1 MGSVS
6 NFCDCKNT
14 QNNSCMDAV
23 SFDEIQNMICPMRT
37 LPNNSKRDFL
47 TNSLNNTMSIE
58 DLIKKQAVNKIIRA
72 YREYKLYKEEKLKY
86 NTYMNG
92 NDINF
97 ENFEDINDDEDN
109 NDMKLKHKKKKKV
122 NFLQNILIPDDKIE
136 NSNEDN
142 QNGEDNYQS
151 NESQNSENKETND
164 NNNNRIKKN
173 KYTKNHENI
182 SDRMKYSSSS
192 IKTIYRG
199 GGSKKQKEGFGI
211 NIWNDA
217 AKYIGYYKN
226 NKAEG
231 YGKFTAANDTY
242 QGEF

>member
-1 MGSVS
+1 
-6 NFCDCKNT
+6 
-14 QNNSCMDAV
+14 MDAV

-109 NDMKLKHKKKKKV
+109 NDMKLKHKK
-122 NFLQNILIPDDKIE
+122 NNDKEIRALVQF
-136 NSNEDN
+136 SNGVIVQGVTGEY
-142 QNGEDNYQS
+142 NG
-151 NESQNSENKETND
+151 ND
-164 NNNNRIKKN
+164 
-173 KYTKNHENI
+173 
-182 SDRMKYSSSS
+182 SGDL
-192 IKTIYRG
+192 
-199 GGSKKQKEGFGI
+199 FF
-211 NIWNDA
+211 
-217 AKYIGYYKN
+217 YY
-226 NKAEG
+226 
-231 YGKFTAANDTY
+231 
-242 QGEF
+242 